1 MKTIAVLY
9 GGKSGEHEVSLI
21 SAASIIKNLDPARYS
36 ILPIGI
42 TKAGQWLLQDGAA
55 LRRIVDGRSGMEG
68 LPPIVSGTNVFV
80 LPGIGLFSE
89 KIPGSWEKLEC
100 NIVFPVLH
108 GTFGEDGTVQG
119 LLECAGLPY
128 VGSGVL
134 GSAVGM
140 DKQVAK
146 ELWLR
151 EGLPVVEFITVR
163 KNDLLH
169 PHFLSALGRKIEAR
183 FGWPCFVKPASS
195 GSSVGT
201 SKVAD
206 EASLPQS
213 LDKAFAYDEKVLI
226 EEFIP
231 AREVECAVLGNEDPR
246 AFSPGEI
253 IPVHEYYDY
262 DAKYKDPE
270 GATLQV
276 PASLSETQE
285 ENLKAMAVKAY
296 KACGFSGMARMDFFI
311 DKRTGAILLNEAN
324 TIPGFTAISMY
335 PRMCQAGGLSYPALL
350 ETLLDL
356 GLKRFESRNKL
367 SYNYDA
373 EA

>member
-42 TKAGQWLLQDGAA
+42 TKAGEWLLQDEAS
-55 LRRIVDGRSGMEG
+55 LRLIVNGRSGMEG
-68 LPPIVSGTNVFV
+68 LPPIVSGTKVSV
-80 LPGIGLFSE
+80 LPGIGLVSE
-89 KIPGSWEKLEC
+89 KASGTWEILEC
-100 NIVFPVLH
+100 DIVFPVLH

-163 KNDLLH
+163 KNDLMN

-183 FGWPCFVKPASS
+183 FGWPCFVKPACS

-201 SKVAD
+201 SKATD
-206 EASLPQS
+206 EASLTQA

-231 AREVECAVLGNEDPR
+231 ARELECAVLGNEDPR

-253 IPVHEYYDY
+253 IPAHEYYDY

-356 GLKRFESRNKL
+356 GLKRFENRNKL

>member
-1 MKTIAVLY
+1 MKTIAILY

-21 SAASIIKNLDPARYS
+21 SAASIIQNLDPARYA

-42 TKAGQWLLQDGAA
+42 SKTGEWLLQDGAA
-55 LRRIVDGRSGMEG
+55 LRQIVDRRSGMEG
-68 LPPIVSGTNVFV
+68 LAPIVSGKKVFV
-80 LPGIGLFSE
+80 LPGLGLAAES
-89 KIPGSWEKLEC
+89 GSGGWEKLDC
-100 NIVFPVLH
+100 DIVFPVLH

-151 EGLPVVEFITVR
+151 EELPVVEFITVKKSDR
-163 KNDLLH
+163 KN
-169 PHFLSALGRKIEAR
+169 PNFLSALSRKIEAR
-183 FGWPCFVKPASS
+183 FGWPCFVKPVCS

-201 SKVAD
+201 SKVSDQEFLAP
-206 EASLPQS
+206 A
-213 LDKAFAYDEKVLI
+213 LDKAFSYDDKILV

-231 AREVECAVLGNEDPR
+231 AREVECAVLGNEEPR

-253 IPVHEYYDY
+253 IPAHEYYDY
-262 DAKYKDPE
+262 DAKYKDPQ
-270 GATLQV
+270 GALLQV
-276 PASLSETQE
+276 PAPLSGAQE
-285 ENLKAMAVKAY
+285 ETLKTMAIKAY

-350 ETLLDL
+350 ETLIDL
-356 GLKRFESRNKL
+356 GLERFESRNKL
-367 SYNYDA
+367 SYSYDA
-373 EA
+373 EV

>member
-42 TKAGQWLLQDGAA
+42 TKAGEWLLQDEAS
-55 LRRIVDGRSGMEG
+55 LRLIVNGRSGMEG
-68 LPPIVSGTNVFV
+68 LPPIVSGTKVSV
-80 LPGIGLFSE
+80 LPGIGLVSE
-89 KIPGSWEKLEC
+89 KASGTWEILEC
-100 NIVFPVLH
+100 DIVFPVLH

-163 KNDLLH
+163 KNDLMN

-201 SKVAD
+201 SKATD
-206 EASLPQS
+206 EASLTHA

-231 AREVECAVLGNEDPR
+231 ARELECAVLGNEDPR

-253 IPVHEYYDY
+253 IPAHEYYDY